1 MHEQLNIWLVAD
13 IVLVNSLF
21 LTLKRA
27 QQIVFSHFLKFFPF
41 SFLFHHLLYFLLQLC
56 FTHLRQQFVILRF
69 LKLNSQL
76 FDLLNQLFRFVSM
89 VLNLREVTSSV
100 SSNFFSQRST
110 YVLSWLF
117 WLRVSLS
124 SLFKEI
130 ISSSRSWR
138 LTSRV
143 GSTSAMTSYLLLRVL
158 DLTSFLF

>member
-1 MHEQLNIWLVAD
+1 MHEQLNIWLITD

-21 LTLKRA
+21 FTLKRA
-27 QQIVFSHFLKFFPF
+27 QQIVFSHFLKFFPL
-41 SFLFHHLLYFLLQLC
+41 SILFHHLLYFLLELC

-89 VLNLREVTSSV
+89 LLNLREVTSSV
-100 SSNFFSQRST
+100 NSNFFSQRST

-124 SLFKEI
+124 SLFNEI

-143 GSTSAMTSYLLLRVL
+143 GSTSAITSYFLLRVL